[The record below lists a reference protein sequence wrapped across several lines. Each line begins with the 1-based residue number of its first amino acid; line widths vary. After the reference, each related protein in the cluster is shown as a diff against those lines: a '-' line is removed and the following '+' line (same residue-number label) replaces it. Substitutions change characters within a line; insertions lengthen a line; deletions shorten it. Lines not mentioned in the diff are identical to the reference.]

1 MRSVCNNR
9 VSICGSKSP
18 CIFKNKFCSL
28 THWLILYKFKLVI
41 LQICSFLFI
50 FLFSDEPRK
59 YIPAVVVGV
68 VGMGHVPGIEK
79 NWNSDLKIQEIMR

>member
-1 MRSVCNNR
+1 M
-9 VSICGSKSP
+9 
-18 CIFKNKFCSL
+18 FLSL
-28 THWLILYKFKLVI
+28 H
-41 LQICSFLFI
+41 LF
-50 FLFSDEPRK
+50 FSDEPRK